1 MSARSDEKIARA
13 VADTVLCVQES
24 IADNLADA
32 TAAMKKWTR
41 VGMPPPEKPCLEI
54 SIDVT
59 EDDGM
64 MDIGSHVRF
73 GNALVKQY
81 ADSLMIELPTCSSF
95 RELRKDINK
104 MKPMLCSELV
114 AVNLLRH
121 AATRLQQ
128 EFEGAAA

>member
-1 MSARSDEKIARA
+1 MSYRSDTNIARA
-13 VADTVLCVQES
+13 VANTVVCVQES

-32 TAAMKKWTR
+32 TAAMKKWHR

-81 ADSLMIELPTCSSF
+81 ADSLLIELPPRSSF
-95 RELRKDINK
+95 RKLSKHIDN
-104 MKPMLCSELV
+104 MTPTLCSELV
-114 AVNLLRH
+114 ATNLLRL
-121 AATRLQQ
+121 AATRLQE
-128 EFEGAAA
+128 EFDGAAA